1 MKFLEFI
8 IFIIIASISIK
19 FIIWFSKR
27 TELLLRIYSLKNE
40 CDAKITL
47 LSFPYRPMWLA
58 PKGADIRVEILDTVY
73 FIRIYSGGGAA
84 ASVHF
89 ANEEYSAVFTRLSGA
104 KKSPKGTG
112 SSSLAMSL
120 GINLSARVIH
130 LAPMQIPKNDAT
142 LQGKKTVR
150 VLILNPAPG
159 ILSYVTKEKTSIK
172 IAFTGDEMHGMLVFT
187 SSTFTTYA
195 DRMKREEERQRA
207 EGESMGYADF
217 SYYNE

>member
-1 MKFLEFI
+1 
-8 IFIIIASISIK
+8 
-19 FIIWFSKR
+19 
-27 TELLLRIYSLKNE
+27 
-40 CDAKITL
+40 
-47 LSFPYRPMWLA
+47 MWLA
-58 PKGADIRVEILDTVY
+58 PKGGDIKVEILDTVY

-89 ANEEYSAVFTRLSGA
+89 ANEEYSAVFTRLAGA

-112 SSSLAMSL
+112 SSSLAMSA

-130 LAPMQIPKNDAT
+130 LAPLQIPEGDST
-142 LQGKKTVR
+142 LQGKKVVR

-159 ILSYVTKEKTSIK
+159 VLSYVTEEKTSIK

-187 SSTFTTYA
+187 SSTFTAYA

-207 EGESMGYADF
+207 EGENMDYADF
-217 SYYNE
+217 SYFNE